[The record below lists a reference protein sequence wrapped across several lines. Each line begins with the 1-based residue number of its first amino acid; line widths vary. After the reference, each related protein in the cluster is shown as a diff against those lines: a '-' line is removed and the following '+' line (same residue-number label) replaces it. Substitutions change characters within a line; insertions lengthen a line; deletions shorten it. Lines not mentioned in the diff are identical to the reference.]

1 MAKQEERKLVKG
13 IIIAL
18 AFFFLI
24 GFLLSLDKYRDGYYH
39 YGNAHYYNSNDN
51 WYYYDDTSEY
61 WFPASSVPDGLK
73 QNADKYFYSEYYD
86 YKPDTGFQDT
96 DYSSDW
102 EDSRSHSDSSDSS
115 WDYSDW
121 DSGYTDWDS
130 DW

>member
-1 MAKQEERKLVKG
+1 MWSGVFYAVNELYERLQDEILNQKAHYVERQSKISFESLTKQQERKLVKG

-73 QNADKYFYSEYYD
+73 QNADKYFYSEY
-86 YKPDTGFQDT
+86 
-96 DYSSDW
+96 
-102 EDSRSHSDSSDSS
+102 
-115 WDYSDW
+115 
-121 DSGYTDWDS
+121 
-130 DW
+130 